1 MRLADENIIKA
12 IEEALSIINKAKIDL
27 ALRPV
32 AYQEVLRYLIQ
43 VESSSVAEEASQKS
57 YMEREQVSPL
67 IQSLESF
74 EDYRVYLRDKV
85 KTKREK
91 VLATIYWLKVKEE
104 KDCVTS
110 QDISERLEKDPEWR
124 VPKNLPRDLKEIQKK
139 GWITKSM
146 EGNKECWELAG
157 SGKKKINEW
166 LNE

>member
-1 MRLADENIIKA
+1 MRLTDESIIKA
-12 IEEALSIINKAKIDL
+12 IEEAFSIINKVKIDPT
-27 ALRPV
+27 LRPV

-43 VESSSVAEEASQKS
+43 VGLSSAAEEASQKS
-57 YMEREQVSPL
+57 YVERKQISPS
-67 IQSLESF
+67 IQSFESF

-85 KTKREK
+85 KTMPEK
-91 VLATIYWLKVKEE
+91 LLAVIYWLKVKEG

-110 QDISERLEKDPEWR
+110 RDISERLEKDPEWR
-124 VPKNLPRDLKEIQKK
+124 VPKNLPRDLKRAQKE
-139 GWITKSM
+139 GWITKTR